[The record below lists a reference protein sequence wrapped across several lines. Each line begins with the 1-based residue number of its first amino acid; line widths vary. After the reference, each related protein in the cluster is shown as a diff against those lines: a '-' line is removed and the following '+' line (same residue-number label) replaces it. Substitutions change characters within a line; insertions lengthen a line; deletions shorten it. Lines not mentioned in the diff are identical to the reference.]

1 MQSCCSGDLTNGS
14 FVSIIVLLL
23 VCRGV
28 IPLDGMVV
36 HCYKV
41 HTMNRKV
48 HSPLRRHLWP
58 GGILA
63 KKKSCGQI
71 LQIQKVSEFEL
82 SNSLT
87 LIKTSFQYSRL
98 ETFKERGD
106 GLLCTSPVYL
116 FSNKTGLQNI
126 TA

>member
-1 MQSCCSGDLTNGS
+1 M
-14 FVSIIVLLL
+14 
-23 VCRGV
+23 
-28 IPLDGMVV
+28 V

-98 ETFKERGD
+98 ETFKEGGD

-116 FSNKTGLQNI
+116 FSNQTGLQNI
-126 TA
+126 TAKLLIRTPPLSVPTLSTPL